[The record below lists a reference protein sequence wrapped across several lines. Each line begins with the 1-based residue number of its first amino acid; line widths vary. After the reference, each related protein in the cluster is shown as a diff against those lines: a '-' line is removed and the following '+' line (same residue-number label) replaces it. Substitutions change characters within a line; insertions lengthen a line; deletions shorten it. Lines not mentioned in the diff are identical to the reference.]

1 MDWFINLPPAWREY
15 FLTADGA
22 SGGLVAQ
29 FVSSLLS
36 TARRQVRE
44 RFRSP
49 VQTRALQN
57 AVAAALDAALNGWTI
72 EDVKAGTYRDLFQD
86 WLLHPAVGISQL
98 GHGAVPKIP
107 DEAVGNLYAAISRAT
122 RSSVLASV
130 STALATLSMPLIAL
144 RIDAEASR
152 RPLVAARY
160 S

>member
-1 MDWFINLPPAWREY
+1 MDWLINLPPAWREY
-15 FLTADGA
+15 FLGSDGA
-22 SGGLVAQ
+22 SDGLVDQ
-29 FVSSLLS
+29 LVRSLLS
-36 TARRQVRE
+36 TARRQVCE

-49 VQTRALQN
+49 AQTRALQN

-72 EDVKAGTYRDLFQD
+72 EDVKAVTYRDLFQD
-86 WLLHPAVGISQL
+86 WLLHPAVGISQF
-98 GHGAVPKIP
+98 GHGTVPKILGK
-107 DEAVGNLYAAISRAT
+107 AVGNLYAAISRAK

-130 STALATLSMPLIAL
+130 STTLATLSMPLIAL